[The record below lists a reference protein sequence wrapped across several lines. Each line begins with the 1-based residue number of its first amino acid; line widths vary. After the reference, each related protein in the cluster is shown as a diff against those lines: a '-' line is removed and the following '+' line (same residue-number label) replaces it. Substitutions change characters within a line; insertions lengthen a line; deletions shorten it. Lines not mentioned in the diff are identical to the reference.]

1 MGAKQTDTECRNT
14 EKFDHKVSQ
23 FYVGAI
29 WQTTACVKH
38 LGTEKPTF
46 TD

>member
-1 MGAKQTDTECRNT
+1 MTLFMKGTFSMIWTFMGAKQTDTECRNT

-29 WQTTACVKH
+29 
-38 LGTEKPTF
+38 
-46 TD
+46 